1 MSSTL
6 LNTAISVAGFAY
18 LDAKL
23 GIYSDRRL
31 GGAAYKATI
40 AYKLRSW
47 SGRLSLWNSFRD
59 AVAKRPNDIAYVYE
73 GRSWTWKQVDL
84 ESRRVANFLL
94 SLGLKSDS
102 RVALLM
108 ANTIAYPIIWLAC
121 QSVNIVPGFI
131 NYSLTGKGLAH
142 CINVTEAEVVIYE
155 PAFQQNLAE
164 IQNDLN
170 AQGKVRHYVAYED
183 GIPDPTEKVP
193 STFNGAVANSI
204 FFGPTEQA
212 QQSTAEVPASYRAG
226 VNESSPA
233 ALIFTSGTTGLPK
246 AALCSHGRMGMAT
259 IIWANYNG
267 FTHKDR
273 IYTPMPL
280 YHSSAGFLCV
290 ATSWYSQSTVII
302 GRKFSASRYWAEV
315 RASKATVVQYIGEI
329 CRYLLAVPPHPD
341 DKNHNVRMAYGNG
354 MRPDVWQKFRER
366 FGVPV
371 ISEFYASSE
380 GNGAV
385 LNYNEGPF
393 GAGAVGRFGT
403 LASTLRPDFKVVR
416 VDAITE
422 DIYRDPK
429 TGLCVE
435 CAADE
440 PGEFLCRINVNVPIS
455 NFQGYAGNKAATE
468 KKIATNVFKKGDA
481 WFRSGDLMRKDADG
495 FMWFGD
501 RLGDTFRWRSENV
514 STAEVSGAL
523 GEIVSEANV
532 YGVLVPAHDGRAG
545 CAAIPQEC
553 LATLDFKTLASHARK
568 SLPKYAVPIFIRIV
582 PTMEQT
588 GTVKQLKVQ
597 LRNEGIEH
605 AKTGADP
612 LYWLPPKSDRYVPFS
627 PEDYQAIVAGKVKL

>member
-6 LNTAISVAGFAY
+6 LNAAISVAGFAY

-40 AYKLRSW
+40 IHRLRSVR
-47 SGRLSLWNSFRD
+47 GRVSLWNSFKD

-94 SLGLKSDS
+94 GLGLKPNS
-102 RVALLM
+102 RVAIVM
-108 ANTIAYPIIWLAC
+108 ANSVAYPTIWLAC
-121 QSVNIVPGFI
+121 QSANIVPGFI

-155 PAFQQNLAE
+155 AAFQDSVAE
-164 IQNDLN
+164 IQSDL
-170 AQGKVRHYVAYED
+170 AKTSRVRTYVCFED

-204 FFGPTEQA
+204 FLGPTELA
-212 QQSTAEVPASYRAG
+212 QQSTAEVPDSYRSG

-259 IIWANYNG
+259 IIWATYNG
-267 FTHKDR
+267 FTPKDR
-273 IYTPMPL
+273 IYTPMPV

-290 ATSWYSQSTVII
+290 AASWYSQSTVII
-302 GRKFSASRYWAEV
+302 GRKFSASRYWQEV

-329 CRYLLAVPPHPD
+329 CRYLLAVPPHAD

-366 FGVPV
+366 FNVPI

-385 LNYNEGPF
+385 LNYNTGPF

-403 LASTLRPDFKVVR
+403 LGSTFRPDFKVVQ

-429 TGLCVE
+429 TGMCVE
-435 CAADE
+435 CAPDE
-440 PGEFLCRINVNVPIS
+440 PGEFLCRINTSTPIS

-468 KKIATNVFKKGDA
+468 KKILGNVFKKGDA

-514 STAEVSGAL
+514 STAEVSAAL

-532 YGVLVPAHDGRAG
+532 YGVLVPEHDGRAG
-545 CAAIPQEC
+545 CAAIPEEC
-553 LATLDFKTLASHARK
+553 VKTLDWKLLATHARK
-568 SLPKYAVPIFIRIV
+568 SLPKYAVPLFVRVV
-582 PTMEQT
+582 PNMEQT

-597 LRNEGIEH
+597 LRNEGIDH
-605 AKTGADP
+605 SKTGSDL
-612 LYWLPPKSDRYVPFS
+612 LYWLPPRSESYIPFDRA
-627 PEDYQAIVAGKVKL
+627 DYEAIVAGKVKL

>member
-1 MSSTL
+1 
-6 LNTAISVAGFAY
+6 
-18 LDAKL
+18 
-23 GIYSDRRL
+23 
-31 GGAAYKATI
+31 
-40 AYKLRSW
+40 
-47 SGRLSLWNSFRD
+47 
-59 AVAKRPNDIAYVYE
+59 
-73 GRSWTWKQVDL
+73 
-84 ESRRVANFLL
+84 SRRIANFLL
-94 SLGLKSDS
+94 GLGLKSNS
-102 RVALLM
+102 RVAIVM
-108 ANTIAYPIIWLAC
+108 ANSVAYPTIWLAC

-131 NYSLTGKGLAH
+131 NYSLTGKGLGH

-155 PAFQQNLAE
+155 AAFQQNIADIQDDLA
-164 IQNDLN
+164 
-170 AQGKVRHYVAYED
+170 KSSRVRQYVCFED
-183 GIPDPTEKVP
+183 GIPDPSEKEP
-193 STFNGAVANSI
+193 STFNGAVKNSI
-204 FFGPTEQA
+204 FLGPTELA
-212 QQSTAEVPASYRAG
+212 QQSTAEAPESYRAS

-259 IIWANYNG
+259 IIWATYNG
-267 FTHKDR
+267 FSPKDR
-273 IYTPMPL
+273 IYTPMPV

-290 ATSWYSQSTVII
+290 AASWYSQSTVII
-302 GRKFSASRYWAEV
+302 GRKFSASRYWQEV

-329 CRYLLAVPPHPD
+329 CRYLLAVPPSVE

-366 FGVPV
+366 FNVPI

-385 LNYNEGPF
+385 LNYNTGPF

-403 LASTLRPDFKVVR
+403 LASTFRPDFKVVR

-429 TGLCVE
+429 SGMCVE
-435 CAADE
+435 CSPDE
-440 PGEFLCRINVNVPIS
+440 PGEFLCRINTSTPIS

-468 KKIATNVFKKGDA
+468 KKVLANVFKKGDA

-514 STAEVSGAL
+514 STAEVSAAL

-532 YGVLVPAHDGRAG
+532 YGVLVPSHDGRAG

-553 LATLDFKTLASHARK
+553 VKTLDFKLLAQHARK
-568 SLPKYAVPIFIRIV
+568 SLPKYAVPLFIRIV
-582 PTMEQT
+582 PNMEQT

-605 AKTGADP
+605 AKTGSDP
-612 LYWLPPKSDRYVPFS
+612 LYWLPPRSDSYIPFDRS
-627 PEDYQAIVAGKVKL
+627 DYEAIVAGKVKL